1 MKHNF
6 VTGDLVTVSFGWD
19 REIYVYL
26 AGVMYEVAKVAILM
40 GRTGTSKSSTK
51 ATYNRF
57 GGAHYESW

>member
-6 VTGDLVTVSFGWD
+6 VTGDLVTVSFAWD

-40 GRTGTSKSSTK
+40 GSNGNIKK
-51 ATYNRF
+51 F
-57 GGAHYESW
+57 YESDVQPLRRSPL

>member
-26 AGVMYEVAKVAILM
+26 AGVMYVVAKVAILM
-40 GRTGTSKSSTK
+40 GSDGRIKK
-51 ATYNRF
+51 F
-57 GGAHYESW
+57 YESDVQPLWRSPL

>member
-6 VTGDLVTVSFGWD
+6 VTGDLVTVSFAWD

-40 GRTGTSKSSTK
+40 GSNGNIKK
-51 ATYNRF
+51 F
-57 GGAHYESW
+57 YESDVQPLWRSPL

>member
-1 MKHNF
+1 MMKHNF

-40 GRTGTSKSSTK
+40 GSNGNIKK
-51 ATYNRF
+51 F
-57 GGAHYESW
+57 YERAVQPLRRSPL